1 VGRDIAAYLSTEVLP
16 NMATEPDRHTE
27 LPADESDI
35 VWGAANIGRELNN
48 RTAKEVSYLLNR
60 TSLLDGMVKRVGHRT
75 LVASRKRLRSFA
87 ETMLERD

>member
-1 VGRDIAAYLSTEVLP
+1 MT
-16 NMATEPDRHTE
+16 TEPDRHTE
-27 LPADESDI
+27 LPVDENESDI

-48 RTAKEVSYLLNR
+48 KTAKEVSYLLNR
-60 TSLLDGMVKRVGHRT
+60 TSLLDGMVRRVGHRT